1 MENKEVFNG
10 KKLLIL
16 GANPETANIVKIAKE
31 MGVTTIVTDYDPN
44 APAKKFA
51 DISYDINGLDV
62 DAICEMAI
70 KEQVDGV
77 IVGVADVLV
86 QPYQQ
91 VCERLGLPCYA
102 NEKTAL
108 VFNNKRLF
116 KQTCAEYGIEGIPEY
131 SLDDKNA
138 IVYPVIV
145 KPADSNSSKGI
156 TLVRHRSELDSA
168 VARAKAESRA
178 STVLIERYMECS
190 DISIYYTIVDGK
202 VYLSTLSDR
211 YTLRTDSSVTPIC
224 LGDVFPSQYYDNFIQ
239 TEHPKYVKMFKDLG
253 VTNGILYVSAF
264 YENGH
269 FYVYDPGFRLQGGGF
284 HLTLKGVNGFDQ
296 RKMLIN
302 FALTGSMAYYDLDV
316 LNDPKMHG
324 QSAATVWFLL
334 KPGLID
340 QISGLDYVKSHPSV
354 DFAIQ
359 RFEVGDEVT
368 DQMQGTER
376 QVFLRIF
383 LHCKNESELKVTIK
397 DFQNRLKVLSP
408 SGENLILP
416 SLSSEFENKFYTSS
430 QMLKNKVIV
439 ISGGTKGVG
448 RQLALKCAASGA
460 NVVISGRDKTSA
472 DEIINQAKDFPG
484 EISYKKTD
492 LHSVEEIRAL
502 FDYVEDKYGCLD
514 GYVNYAGVTPA
525 SSLTEATEEHFD
537 EVFAIDIK
545 AAFFA
550 SQSAVQLMQRSG
562 GGSIVLVGS
571 THHTR
576 GNKDRT
582 AYACAK
588 GALFTLSN
596 HIGKH
601 YACDRIRCNYL
612 VMGWTPTDGELA
624 LRRSQG
630 ITEDELRTEASA
642 ALPLGRMTEADDI
655 VPGII
660 YLLSDYSSML
670 TATEVKINGGEII

>member
-1 MENKEVFNG
+1 MMEKRFPG

-16 GANPETANIVKIAKE
+16 GANPETANIVNVAKE
-31 MGVTTIVTDYDPN
+31 MGVTTIVTDFDPN
-44 APAKKFA
+44 APAKKVA

-62 DAICEMAI
+62 DAICAMAR

-77 IVGVADVLV
+77 MVGVADVLV

-102 NEKTAL
+102 NAESAAA
-108 VFNNKRLF
+108 FNNKRLF
-116 KQTCAEYGIEGIPEY
+116 KQVCAKYDIEGVPEY
-131 SLDDKNA
+131 SLEEKSS

-145 KPADSNSSKGI
+145 KPADSNSGKGI
-156 TLVRHRSELDSA
+156 TLVRYRSELDGA
-168 VARAKAESRA
+168 VVRAKAESRS

-202 VYLSTLSDR
+202 IYLSSLSDR
-211 YTLRTDSSVTPIC
+211 YTLRSDTSATPIC
-224 LGDVFPSQYYDNFIQ
+224 LGDIFPSQFYDKFIQ
-239 TEHPKYVKMFKDLG
+239 TEHPKYINMLKGLG

-284 HLTLKGVNGFDQ
+284 HLTLMGVNGFDQ

-302 FALTGSMAYYDLDV
+302 FALTGSMAYYDFDK
-316 LNDPKMHG
+316 LNDPLLHG

-334 KPGLID
+334 KPGVVD
-340 QISGLDYVKSHPSV
+340 QICGLDYIKKHPSV

-359 RFEVGDEVT
+359 RFNVGDEIT

-376 QVFLRIF
+376 QVFLRVF
-383 LHCKNESELKVTIK
+383 MHCKNESELKLTIK
-397 DFQNRLKVLSP
+397 DFQNRLKVLTP
-408 SGENLILP
+408 SGENLVLP
-416 SLSSEFENKFYTSS
+416 SLNSEFQNRFYTSS
-430 QMLKNKVIV
+430 QMLKNKVVV

-460 NVVISGRDKTSA
+460 NVVISGRDQDTA
-472 DEIINQAKDFPG
+472 NDIIAEAKDFPG
-484 EISYKKTD
+484 EISFKKTD
-492 LHSVEEIRAL
+492 LHSVDEIRNL
-502 FDYVEDKYGCLD
+502 FSFVEKKYGCLD

-525 SSLTEATEEHFD
+525 SSLLEATEEHFD
-537 EVFAIDIK
+537 EIFAIDIK

-550 SQSAVQLMQRSG
+550 SQSAVELMRRSG

-576 GNKDRT
+576 GNKDRA

-601 YACDRIRCNYL
+601 YACDHIRCNYL

-624 LRRSQG
+624 LRRMQG
-630 ITEDELRTEASA
+630 VSEDELRAEASA

-670 TATEVKINGGEII
+670 TATEFKINGGEII

>member
-1 MENKEVFNG
+1 MDRKFEG

-16 GANPETANIVKIAKE
+16 GANPETANIVNIAKE
-31 MGVTTIVTDYDPN
+31 MGITTIVTDYDHN
-44 APAKKFA
+44 APAKAVA

-62 DAICEMAI
+62 NAICEMAR
-70 KEQVDGV
+70 KEQIDGV
-77 IVGVADVLV
+77 MVGVADVLV

-91 VCERLGLPCYA
+91 VCEKLGLPCYA
-102 NEKTAL
+102 NAQTA
-108 VFNNKRLF
+108 VIFNNKRFF
-116 KQTCAEYGIEGIPEY
+116 KQTCAKYGIEGIPEY
-131 SLDDKNA
+131 SLEDKSS

-145 KPADSNSSKGI
+145 KPADSNSGKGI
-156 TLVRHRSELDSA
+156 TLVRHRSDLNSA
-168 VARAKAESRA
+168 IARAKAESRTA
-178 STVLIERYMECS
+178 TILIERYMECS
-190 DISIYYTIVDGK
+190 DVSIYYTIVDGK
-202 VYLSTLSDR
+202 VYLSSLSDR

-224 LGDVFPSQYYDNFIQ
+224 LGDVFPSQYYDKFIQ
-239 TEHPKYVKMFKDLG
+239 TEHPKYVNMLKDLG
-253 VTNGILYVSAF
+253 VKNGILYVSAF

-284 HLTLKGVNGFDQ
+284 HLTLMSVNGFDQ

-302 FALTGSMAYYDLDV
+302 FALTGSMAYYDLDKM
-316 LNDPKMHG
+316 NDPKMHG

-334 KPGLID
+334 KSGMID
-340 QISGLDYVKSHPSV
+340 KIYGLDYIKNHPSV

-359 RFEVGDEVT
+359 RFNIGDEVT

-383 LHCKNESELKVTIK
+383 MHCKNESELKSTIK
-397 DFQNRLKVLSP
+397 DFQNRLKVLTP
-408 SGENLILP
+408 SGENLLLP
-416 SLSSEFENKFYTSS
+416 SLNSEFENKFYISS
-430 QMLKNKVIV
+430 QMLRNKVII

-460 NVVISGRDKTSA
+460 NVIISGRDQQSA
-472 DEIINQAKDFPG
+472 DTIISESKDFPG
-484 EISYKKTD
+484 SIEFKKAD
-492 LHSVEEIRAL
+492 LHSVSEIRNL
-502 FDYVEDKYGCLD
+502 FKFVEDKYGCLD

-525 SSLTEATEEHFD
+525 STLTEATEEHFD

-601 YACDRIRCNYL
+601 YACDHIRCNYL

-624 LRRSQG
+624 LRKSQG
-630 ITEDELRTEASA
+630 ITEDELRSEASA

-670 TATEVKINGGEII
+670 TATEFKINGGEII

>member
-1 MENKEVFNG
+1 MDRNFEG

-16 GANPETANIVKIAKE
+16 GANPETANIVNIAKE
-31 MGVTTIVTDYDPN
+31 MGITTIVTDYDHN
-44 APAKKFA
+44 APAKAVA

-62 DAICEMAI
+62 DAICEMAR
-70 KEQVDGV
+70 KEQIDGV
-77 IVGVADVLV
+77 MVGVADVLV

-91 VCERLGLPCYA
+91 VCEKLGLPCYA
-102 NEKTAL
+102 NAQTA
-108 VFNNKRLF
+108 VIFNNKRFF
-116 KQTCAEYGIEGIPEY
+116 KQTCAKYGIEGIPEY
-131 SLDDKNA
+131 SLEDKSS

-145 KPADSNSSKGI
+145 KPADSNSGKGI
-156 TLVRHRSELDSA
+156 TLVRHRSDLNSA
-168 VARAKAESRA
+168 VARAKAESRTA
-178 STVLIERYMECS
+178 TILIERYMECS
-190 DISIYYTIVDGK
+190 DVSIYYTIVDGK
-202 VYLSTLSDR
+202 VYLSSLSDR

-224 LGDVFPSQYYDNFIQ
+224 LGDVFPSQYYDKFIQ
-239 TEHPKYVKMFKDLG
+239 TEHPKYVNMLKDLG
-253 VTNGILYVSAF
+253 VKNGILYVSAF

-284 HLTLKGVNGFDQ
+284 HLTLMSVNGFDQ

-302 FALTGSMAYYDLDV
+302 FALTGSMAYYDLDKM
-316 LNDPKMHG
+316 NDPKMHG

-334 KPGLID
+334 KSGMID
-340 QISGLDYVKSHPSV
+340 KICGLDYIKNHPSV

-359 RFEVGDEVT
+359 RFNIGDEIT

-383 LHCKNESELKVTIK
+383 MHCKNESELKLTIK
-397 DFQNRLKVLSP
+397 DFQNRLKVLTP
-408 SGENLILP
+408 SGENLLLP
-416 SLSSEFENKFYTSS
+416 SLNSEFENKFYISS
-430 QMLKNKVIV
+430 QMLKNKVII

-460 NVVISGRDKTSA
+460 NVIISGRDQQSA
-472 DEIINQAKDFPG
+472 DTIISESKDFPG
-484 EISYKKTD
+484 SIEFKKAD
-492 LHSVEEIRAL
+492 LHSVSEIRNL
-502 FDYVEDKYGCLD
+502 FKFVEDKYGCLD

-525 SSLTEATEEHFD
+525 STLTEATEEHFD

-601 YACDRIRCNYL
+601 YACDHIRCNYL

-624 LRRSQG
+624 LRKSQG
-630 ITEDELRTEASA
+630 ITEDELRSEASA

-670 TATEVKINGGEII
+670 TATEFKINGGEII